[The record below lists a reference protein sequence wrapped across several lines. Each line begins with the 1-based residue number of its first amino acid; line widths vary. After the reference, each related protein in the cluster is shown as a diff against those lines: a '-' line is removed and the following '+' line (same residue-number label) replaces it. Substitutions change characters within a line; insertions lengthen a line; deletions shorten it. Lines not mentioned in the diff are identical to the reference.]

1 MKRKL
6 TGRLLLVALALAS
19 MGTLNS
25 CKDYD
30 EDKYAEFRG
39 DQATLQ
45 QALQEKINNLQSQ
58 IDTLSNCKCNVD
70 EKLKNYVQKG
80 DFDELVTNYTV
91 TSNTLNS
98 LINGLNE
105 ALQNVGAQN
114 LAEAITNLDK
124 ATKDANAQI
133 LSVQEL
139 VKADGIRIDT
149 LETKVAGMGEKLG
162 EAYDLA
168 TRAYNQSR
176 QDSSWIATWIAN
188 NEHKQ
193 DSVNTALKDSV
204 NKALKEARENYAK
217 ANKYTDEAVANLKL
231 DVDAKYSALEQA
243 YKDADKLLQDS
254 IDALGKLVAAN
265 TLAVEKNKNSI
276 DQLRDFNTKLVTGI
290 LVNGTMN
297 PVVGYA
303 ALPLDMRSNILAAYY
318 GTAAKNVQFP
328 SLVKTANY
336 SDAGDWASADE
347 PFSAK
352 EIALLGLSDNDY
364 YNAEANEVLFNEKEG
379 NAGSMYLTVNPTSVS
394 FDNAKFTLV
403 NSVGKESKV
412 KLSGLKKDNTTE
424 LNFGWTRAGE
434 NEGNGNG
441 FYKANATLAKADI
454 NDVKVNIEPGL
465 KSAMKDLIDRK
476 DGINLTNIASTIYN
490 QFNGIVTA
498 NAVKYTWTT
507 KNEAGEP
514 QTNSVFS
521 QYGTAATAIK
531 PLSYRF
537 LQNTQLGNRIPTI
550 NPINQIDM
558 NIHFDSITIDG
569 KKEIDV
575 TVKVDSVVLRDS
587 VYTINGEKV
596 TVTVA
601 DVYKDGKTLS
611 TSVNLEDIYASI
623 NGSLNESLDKIKEQ
637 INAQVSDQFN
647 GYVDRVNGY
656 ITRVNRWLNR
666 IKNFL
671 NNANDKLQPVM
682 LYKAAKTGEFVQLS
696 NTKKVPTVFEGTG
709 AIALYPTS
717 YTAELIAPAYKKY
730 VAVVNVYR
738 DNYTK
743 SATEGDEVCVNAL
756 KAANNAGENVDMN
769 KVIDGG
775 QHIIGFQPTAGK
787 GLVYEIAYSSVDYSG
802 AIVLRRYFVKVK

>member
-45 QALQEKINNLQSQ
+45 QALQEKIDGLQEQ
-58 IDTLSNCKCNVD
+58 IKKLEGCKDSCD
-70 EKLKNYVQKG
+70 AKLKNYVQKG
-80 DFDELVTNYTV
+80 DEFDVLVANYTV
-91 TSNTLNS
+91 GGKRLNDVITDLNTAIES
-98 LINGLNE
+98 
-105 ALQNVGAQN
+105 VGAQSIT
-114 LAEAITNLDK
+114 EAITSLDK

-133 LSVQEL
+133 ASIKPL
-139 VKADGIRIDT
+139 VETNSFRIDSLST
-149 LETKVAGMGEKLG
+149 VVKGMGEELG
-162 EAYDLA
+162 KAFDDA
-168 TRAYNQSR
+168 AKAYNLAWR
-176 QDSSWIATWIAN
+176 DSAWLAEYTLY
-188 NEHKQ
+188 Q

-204 NKALKEARENYAK
+204 NTALTEARENYAK
-217 ANKYTDEAVANLKL
+217 ANKYTDEAVAGLKL

-265 TLAVEKNKNSI
+265 TLAVEKNTNSI

-318 GTAAKNVQFP
+318 GTAGKNVIFP

-336 SDAGDWASADE
+336 SDAGDWASTNE

-352 EIALLGLSDNDY
+352 EIALLGLSDNDCY
-364 YNAEANEVLFNEKEG
+364 KAEANEVLFNEKEG

-637 INAQVSDQFN
+637 INAQVNDQFN

-743 SATEGDEVCVNAL
+743 SATEGDQVCVNAL
-756 KAANNAGENVDMN
+756 KAANNASENADMN

-775 QHIIGFQPTAGK
+775 QHIVGFQPTAGK